1 MTKEIQKQKDIMNKA
16 YEVLRKA
23 QDEIWRLEEAE
34 QEKNEKLFKKS
45 VSYYEIGCD
54 LTKTLGLDKDGRLE
68 VININSLK
76 RSDRTLVVEKFFEE
90 ADNISDFFYGLDKPI
105 SRKEFIE
112 KATKRFLESIEE

>member
-1 MTKEIQKQKDIMNKA
+1 MTNEIQKQKEIMNKA
-16 YEVLRKA
+16 YEVLMKA

-45 VSYYEIGCD
+45 MSYYEIGHD
-54 LTKTLGLDKDGRLE
+54 LTKTLGLDKDSRLE

-76 RSDRTLVVEKFFEE
+76 RNDRTLVVEKFFEE
-90 ADNISDFFYGLDKPI
+90 AKDIDNFFYGLDKPI

-112 KATKRFLESIEE
+112 KATKKFLESIEE